1 MSLSLQRQGGLI
13 TIDTLIANLGLIN
26 LLALSAVG
34 VIGLPHGAFDSA
46 IAAHLGY
53 IRRPRFLIRF
63 LLLYTLITALIV
75 AVWLIFPV
83 VSLIVFL
90 LISII
95 HFGLGDARADYGWL
109 RWVQVVA
116 HGGIVVVGISQFH
129 KSEVNIIFSYLIGHN
144 VTMVWATIDIVSIII
159 VAAFVI
165 YAWQALWNLRWRHGF
180 IELISLLLIFS
191 ILPPLI
197 GFAFYFCCIHSL
209 RHLLVLWRTL
219 QTVLQ
224 RNNVYLQAFI
234 YTITSWIVGG
244 IVFWWCTNQMLVE
257 AALIRVI
264 FIGLAALT
272 VPHMLLVDGFFRRH
286 LGGS

>member
-1 MSLSLQRQGGLI
+1 M

-53 IRRPRFLIRF
+53 TKRPHFLIRF

-75 AVWLIFPV
+75 AVWLTFPT

-95 HFGLGDARADYGWL
+95 HFGLGDARVDYGWF

-129 KSEVNIIFSYLIGHN
+129 QSEVNQIFGYLTGHD
-144 VTMVWATIDIVSIII
+144 VTMVWATIDGMSIIL

-165 YAWQALWNLRWRHGF
+165 YAWQALWNLRWRYGF

-197 GFAFYFCCIHSL
+197 GFAFYFCCVHSV
-209 RHLLVLWRTL
+209 RHLKVLWWTL
-219 QTVLQ
+219 QTVFQ
-224 RNNVYLQAFI
+224 RKNFYIQAFI

-244 IVFWWCTNQMLVE
+244 IVFLWCTNQMLVE
-257 AALIRVI
+257 TALIRVV

-272 VPHMLLVDGFFRRH
+272 VPHMLLVDGFFRKR
-286 LGGS
+286 LGCS